1 MDSSNN
7 STNEFIDDI
16 TLQFLTNKSQYNK
29 YLSNYD
35 KQKFDEINEF
45 KKKINKNKEKILE
58 ITKTYMDNP
67 DAQISIELHEAFE
80 IYMKACIKHI
90 DFKNLEKLNAYNYDK
105 TEEVDTIFENVDN
118 NFNSYWGSGVIKK
131 K

>member
-7 STNEFIDDI
+7 SNEFIDDI

-45 KKKINKNKEKILE
+45 KNKINKKR
-58 ITKTYMDNP
+58 
-67 DAQISIELHEAFE
+67 
-80 IYMKACIKHI
+80 
-90 DFKNLEKLNAYNYDK
+90 
-105 TEEVDTIFENVDN
+105 
-118 NFNSYWGSGVIKK
+118 KK
-131 K
+131 